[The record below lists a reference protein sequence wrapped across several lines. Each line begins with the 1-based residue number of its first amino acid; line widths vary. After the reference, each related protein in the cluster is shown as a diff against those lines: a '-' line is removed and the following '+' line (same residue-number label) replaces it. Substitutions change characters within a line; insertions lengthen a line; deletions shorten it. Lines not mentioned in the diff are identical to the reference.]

1 MSLQAKILPFLLIT
15 LLSGLIY
22 FNSLE
27 NPFHFDDSHHIIDNP
42 HIRSLRDVPNL
53 FTDTRT
59 FSVWPGNN
67 RHYRPLLLL
76 THVIN
81 YALGGLN
88 PIGYHL
94 VNLAFHVGSAFLV
107 FLIVQTMLVPPLL
120 SSPHK
125 GGKNKPVAARDVA
138 AGFSLRSTRDV
149 AAGFS
154 LRSTPVFIALT
165 SALIF
170 AVHPFNSEVVNYISA
185 RSSVMS
191 GFFYLLAFYCWVRFR
206 NVAAGFSLRDQGGI
220 PRNLKVATTPY
231 YLTSLLAFL
240 LGMLTKE
247 VVITLP
253 IMLWLYDLYFNRS
266 SPGAH
271 GTHGTQAK
279 ACGYMP
285 ALTCLLNWRTYIPY
299 IPFVLFVAIP
309 YMALR
314 GFLIKRSGHITSVV
328 LARGYYENLL
338 MGPEVLVK
346 YIQLWLIPTGLSIE
360 HTFTYVSSILE
371 WQVLLSIGSIVGFL
385 LLSVWLYRLNHRT
398 WTVVSFFILWYF
410 IVLLPTLVIPLNI
423 ALQENRGYLA
433 GVSFAIIVGIV
444 LGKGIGEAADSGEPD
459 VAAGFSL
466 RSKSEVRRY
475 VSIALASILF
485 IILSIMT
492 VHRNRVWQDD
502 LTLWSDAA
510 RKSPLS
516 ARSHHYLALTYSDIG
531 KTGDAIVEYQKAL
544 TFEEGVNK
552 GLIHNNL
559 GSLYARLKLWD
570 LAMYEYKMALEI
582 NPHLYKAY
590 NNIGTVYMV
599 KGDLD
604 EAAKNFKEALGIY
617 PDYLMAQMNLKK
629 VYEEKIRLDKK

>member
-1 MSLQAKILPFLLIT
+1 MSFQAKILPFLLIT

-191 GFFYLLAFYCWVRFR
+191 GFFYL
-206 NVAAGFSLRDQGGI
+206 
-220 PRNLKVATTPY
+220 
-231 YLTSLLAFL
+231 
-240 LGMLTKE
+240 
-247 VVITLP
+247 
-253 IMLWLYDLYFNRS
+253 
-266 SPGAH
+266 
-271 GTHGTQAK
+271 
-279 ACGYMP
+279 
-285 ALTCLLNWRTYIPY
+285 
-299 IPFVLFVAIP
+299 
-309 YMALR
+309 
-314 GFLIKRSGHITSVV
+314 
-328 LARGYYENLL
+328 
-338 MGPEVLVK
+338 
-346 YIQLWLIPTGLSIE
+346 
-360 HTFTYVSSILE
+360 
-371 WQVLLSIGSIVGFL
+371 
-385 LLSVWLYRLNHRT
+385 
-398 WTVVSFFILWYF
+398 
-410 IVLLPTLVIPLNI
+410 
-423 ALQENRGYLA
+423 
-433 GVSFAIIVGIV
+433 
-444 LGKGIGEAADSGEPD
+444 
-459 VAAGFSL
+459 
-466 RSKSEVRRY
+466 
-475 VSIALASILF
+475 
-485 IILSIMT
+485 
-492 VHRNRVWQDD
+492 
-502 LTLWSDAA
+502 
-510 RKSPLS
+510 
-516 ARSHHYLALTYSDIG
+516 
-531 KTGDAIVEYQKAL
+531 
-544 TFEEGVNK
+544 
-552 GLIHNNL
+552 
-559 GSLYARLKLWD
+559 
-570 LAMYEYKMALEI
+570 
-582 NPHLYKAY
+582 
-590 NNIGTVYMV
+590 
-599 KGDLD
+599 
-604 EAAKNFKEALGIY
+604 
-617 PDYLMAQMNLKK
+617 
-629 VYEEKIRLDKK
+629 